1 MHRMLKKLIANPLN
15 EDYSINTL
23 RCYYRFQI
31 FVTNG
36 LKFKVGLLWEAI
48 DFSKTDLLTGFQTRL
63 KFINIGGAA
72 MEVAW
77 LCRLFTADQLLPR

>member
-1 MHRMLKKLIANPLN
+1 MLKKLIAHPLN
-15 EDYSINTL
+15 EDCLINTL

-36 LKFKVGLLWEAI
+36 LKIKVLWEAI
-48 DFSKTDLLTGFQTRL
+48 DFSKTDLLTGFQARL
-63 KFINIGGAA
+63 KSINKVGAA

-77 LCRLFTADQLLPR
+77 LCGLFTADQLLAR